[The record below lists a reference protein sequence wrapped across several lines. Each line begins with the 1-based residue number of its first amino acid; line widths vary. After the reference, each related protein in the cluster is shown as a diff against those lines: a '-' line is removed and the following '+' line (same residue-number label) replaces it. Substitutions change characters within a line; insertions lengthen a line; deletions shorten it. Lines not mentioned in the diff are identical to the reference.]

1 MVCNMFERAMEI
13 GCVVTAS
20 IIKNVILNALCL
32 PLELSRQCIH
42 GVDPLVAMITLIAT
56 VTVVATASR
65 KGWEGLSIFF
75 SFTSSLM
82 SLDNLGDC
90 KKKDEQDDCDCVPP
104 LLKIVSHSLNLD
116 GNNGCKDGYGDN
128 AHTYWFRLNLKI
140 HSKD

>member
-1 MVCNMFERAMEI
+1 MVRDMFERAMEI
-13 GCVVTAS
+13 GCIVTAS
-20 IIKNVILNALCL
+20 IIENVILNALCL

-42 GVDPLVAMITLIAT
+42 GVDPSVAMITSIAM
-56 VTVVATASR
+56 VIVVATPGR

-90 KKKDEQDDCDCVPP
+90 KKNDEQDDCDCVPS

-116 GNNGCKDGYGDN
+116 GNDGCKDGYGDDT
-128 AHTYWFRLNLKI
+128 HTDWFRLNLKF